1 MHIVYSTNNFNFK
14 LRTLA
19 LQIILFVLLEAT
31 IHLKEDLKCVM
42 VVSGILSVG
51 SILIQVLQV
60 QSVISLD
67 LLQTIVKV
75 IELSLSFYHN
85 SADATQLLD
94 GRYGC
99 GSVNTFL
106 SYGNC
111 GIYNHVRRCNFYKYH
126 DDRCHGECLSKCLG
140 IKCHG
145 EK

>member
-19 LQIILFVLLEAT
+19 LQIILFVLLEVTAQ
-31 IHLKEDLKCVM
+31 LKEDLKCVM
-42 VVSGILSVG
+42 VVYGILSVG
-51 SILIQVLQV
+51 GILIKMLRLL
-60 QSVISLD
+60 SVISLD
-67 LLQTIVKV
+67 LLQTIVKIIKLFV
-75 IELSLSFYHN
+75 SFYHN
-85 SADATQLLD
+85 SADATQIFD

-106 SYGNC
+106 SYANC
-111 GIYNHVRRCNFYKYH
+111 GVYNHVRRCNFYKYH

>member
-14 LRTLA
+14 LRTLV
-19 LQIILFVLLEAT
+19 LQIILFALLEAT
-31 IHLKEDLKCVM
+31 AQLKEDLKCVM
-42 VVSGILSVG
+42 VVSGNLSVG
-51 SILIQVLQV
+51 GMLVRVLQV

-75 IELSLSFYHN
+75 IELSLSFYQN

-99 GSVNTFL
+99 GSVNTFF

-111 GIYNHVRRCNFYKYH
+111 GIYNHVRYCSFSKYS
-126 DDRCHGECLSKCLG
+126 DDRCRGECLSKCLG

>member
-19 LQIILFVLLEAT
+19 LQTILFALLGAT
-31 IHLKEDLKCVM
+31 AQLKEDLKCVT
-42 VVSGILSVG
+42 VVYGILSVG
-51 SILIQVLQV
+51 SILIKMLRLLP
-60 QSVISLD
+60 VISLD

-75 IELSLSFYHN
+75 IELSLSFYNN
-85 SADATQLLD
+85 SADATQIFD

-99 GSVNTFL
+99 GSVNTFF
-106 SYGNC
+106 SYGSC
-111 GIYNHVRRCNFYKYH
+111 GIYNHVRYCSFRKYH